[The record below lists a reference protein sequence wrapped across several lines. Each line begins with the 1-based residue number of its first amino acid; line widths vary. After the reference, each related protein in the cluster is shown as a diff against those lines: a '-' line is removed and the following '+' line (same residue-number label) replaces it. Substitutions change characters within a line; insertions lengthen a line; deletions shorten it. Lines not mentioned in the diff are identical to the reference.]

1 MAGVLIMLND
11 KLEKVFYGKVKR
23 KANKTGNINL
33 RSKARRVLAR
43 KPEVMVKI
51 TGFSKSVGGVK
62 SNLEYITRNG
72 KVELEDNRGGT
83 YLGKEPVKEFFEEWN
98 DFDREGRKQNQR
110 DTMKLVLSMPE
121 GTDPN
126 NLKQAAREF
135 LKKEFGDNHEYVFA
149 LHTDD
154 KHPHVHIAVKSLG
167 FDQTRINPRK
177 ADIQHW
183 RESFAE
189 KLRENGIEAEAT
201 PRVVRGVVKKSEA
214 QIIRH
219 IEAEEATRKPR
230 KSTVKESKR
239 AQAVAELKTRNNEPM
254 KPWEKAIRKNQ
265 QDVKAAWLEA
275 AGELDKQN
283 SPEDKVLASRMR
295 RYVDNFP
302 KPETAIDKLKKELK
316 SNLSRDDLEH

>member
-1 MAGVLIMLND
+1 MIND

-23 KANKTGNINL
+23 KANKTANIKTDL
-33 RSKARRVLAR
+33 RSKASRVLGR

-51 TGFSKSVGGVK
+51 TGFSKSAGGVK

-72 KVELEDNRGGT
+72 KVELEDSKGGI
-83 YLGKEPVKEFFEEWN
+83 YSGKESVKEFFNEWN
-98 DFDREGRKQNQR
+98 DFDREGRRQNQR

-121 GTDPN
+121 GTDPDK
-126 NLKQAAREF
+126 LKNAAREF
-135 LKKEFGDNHEYVFA
+135 LKESFGVNHEYAFS

-154 KHPHVHIAVKSLG
+154 KHPHVHIAVKTLG
-167 FDQTRINPRK
+167 FDERRLNPRK

-189 KLRENGIEAEAT
+189 KLRDNGIEAEAT

-219 IEAEEATRKPR
+219 IEAEEAKRKPR
-230 KSTVKESKR
+230 KSTVKESQR
-239 AQAVAELKTRNNEPM
+239 AQAVAELKTRNDEPM

-265 QDVKAAWLEA
+265 QEVKAAWLEA
-275 AGELDKQN
+275 AEELNNQGT
-283 SPEDKVLASRMR
+283 PEDKTLASRMR
-295 RYVDNFP
+295 RYVENFP
-302 KPETAIDKLKKELK
+302 KPETVNDKLKKEIK
-316 SNLSRDDLEH
+316 SELSRNDLVR

>member
-1 MAGVLIMLND
+1 MIND

-23 KANKTGNINL
+23 KANTTGNINL
-33 RSKARRVLAR
+33 RNKASRVLGR

-51 TGFSKSVGGVK
+51 TGFSKSAGGVK

-72 KVELEDNRGGT
+72 KVELEDGKGGT
-83 YLGKEPVKEFFEEWN
+83 YLGKESVKEFFDEWN

-121 GTDPN
+121 GTDAN
-126 NLKQAAREF
+126 NLKQAARQF
-135 LKKEFGDNHEYVFA
+135 LKKEFGANHEYVFA

-183 RESFAE
+183 RESFAD

-214 QIIRH
+214 QVLRH
-219 IEAEEATRKPR
+219 IEAEEAKRKPR
-230 KSTVKESKR
+230 KSTVKESQKSE
-239 AQAVAELKTRNNEPM
+239 ALAELKSGLRDDPL
-254 KPWEKAIRKNQ
+254 KPWEKAIKKNQ
-265 QDVKAAWLEA
+265 REAKEAWLDVA
-275 AGELDKQN
+275 DELDKQN
-283 SPEDKVLASRMR
+283 SPEDKILASRIK
-295 RYVDNFP
+295 RYVENFP
-302 KPETAIDKLKKELK
+302 KPETVNDKLKKEIK
-316 SNLSRDDLEH
+316 SELSRDDLER

>member
-1 MAGVLIMLND
+1 MVIND

-23 KANKTGNINL
+23 KANKTSNISL
-33 RSKARRVLAR
+33 RRKASRVLGR

-51 TGFSKSVGGVK
+51 TGFSKSAGGVK

-72 KVELEDNRGGT
+72 KVEFEDSKGGT
-83 YLGKEPVKEFFEEWN
+83 YLGKESVKEFFNEWN
-98 DFDREGRKQNQR
+98 SFEREGRKQNQR

-121 GTDPN
+121 GTDAN

-135 LKKEFGDNHEYVFA
+135 LKKEFGANHEYVFA

-201 PRVVRGVVKKSEA
+201 PKVVRGVVKKSES

-219 IEAEEATRKPR
+219 IEAEEAKRKPR
-230 KSTVKESKR
+230 KSTVKESQKSE
-239 AQAVAELKTRNNEPM
+239 VLAEVKSGRDDPP

-265 QDVKAAWLEA
+265 REAQAAWLDVA
-275 AGELDKQN
+275 DELDKQN
-283 SPEDKVLASRMR
+283 SPEDKILASRMR
-295 RYVDNFP
+295 RYVENFP
-302 KPETAIDKLKKELK
+302 KPETATDKLKKEIKLD
-316 SNLSRDDLEH
+316 LRRDDLER

>member
-1 MAGVLIMLND
+1 MIND

-23 KANKTGNINL
+23 KANKTANIKADL
-33 RSKARRVLAR
+33 RSKASRVLAR

-51 TGFSKSVGGVK
+51 TGFSKSAGGVK

-72 KVELEDNRGGT
+72 KVELEDSKGGI
-83 YLGKEPVKEFFEEWN
+83 YSGKESVKEFFNEWN
-98 DFDREGRKQNQR
+98 DFDREGRRQNQR

-121 GTDPN
+121 GTDPDK
-126 NLKQAAREF
+126 LKNAAREF
-135 LKKEFGDNHEYVFA
+135 LKESFGANHEYAFA

-154 KHPHVHIAVKSLG
+154 KHPHVHIAVKTLG
-167 FDQTRINPRK
+167 FDERRLNPRK

-219 IEAEEATRKPR
+219 IEAEEAKRKPR
-230 KSTVKESKR
+230 KSTVKESQR

-265 QDVKAAWLEA
+265 QEVKAAWLDA
-275 AGELDKQN
+275 ADELNNQGT
-283 SPEDKVLASRMR
+283 PEDKTLASRMR
-295 RYVDNFP
+295 RYVENFP
-302 KPETAIDKLKKELK
+302 KPETVTDKLKKEIK
-316 SNLSRDDLEH
+316 SELSRDDLVR

>member
-1 MAGVLIMLND
+1 MIND

-23 KANKTGNINL
+23 KANKTANIKTDL
-33 RSKARRVLAR
+33 RSKASRVLAR

-51 TGFSKSVGGVK
+51 TGFSKSAGGVK

-72 KVELEDNRGGT
+72 KVELEDSKGGI
-83 YLGKEPVKEFFEEWN
+83 YSGKESVKEFFNDWN
-98 DFDREGRKQNQR
+98 DFDREGRRQNQR

-121 GTDPN
+121 GTDPDK
-126 NLKQAAREF
+126 LKNAAREF
-135 LKKEFGDNHEYVFA
+135 LKESFGANHEYAFA

-154 KHPHVHIAVKSLG
+154 KHPHVHIAIKTLG
-167 FDQTRINPRK
+167 FDERRLNPRK

-219 IEAEEATRKPR
+219 IEAEEAKRKPR
-230 KSTVKESKR
+230 KSTVKESQR

-265 QDVKAAWLEA
+265 QEVKAAWLDA
-275 AGELDKQN
+275 ADELNNQGT
-283 SPEDKVLASRMR
+283 PEDKTLASRMR
-295 RYVDNFP
+295 RYVENFP
-302 KPETAIDKLKKELK
+302 KPETVTDKLKKEIK
-316 SNLSRDDLEH
+316 SELSRDDLER

>member
-1 MAGVLIMLND
+1 MIND

-23 KANKTGNINL
+23 KANKTANIKTDL
-33 RSKARRVLAR
+33 RSKASRVLAR

-51 TGFSKSVGGVK
+51 TGFSKSAGGVK

-72 KVELEDNRGGT
+72 KVELEDSKGGI
-83 YLGKEPVKEFFEEWN
+83 YSGKESVKEFFNEWN
-98 DFDREGRKQNQR
+98 DFDREGRRQNQR

-121 GTDPN
+121 GTDPDK
-126 NLKQAAREF
+126 LKNAARQF
-135 LKKEFGDNHEYVFA
+135 LKESFGANHEYAFA

-154 KHPHVHIAVKSLG
+154 KHPHVHIAVKTLG
-167 FDQTRINPRK
+167 FDERRLNPRK

-189 KLRENGIEAEAT
+189 KLRNNGIEAEAT

-214 QIIRH
+214 QVIRH

-230 KSTVKESKR
+230 KSTVKEAQR
-239 AQAVAELKTRNNEPM
+239 VQAVAELKTRNNEPM

-265 QDVKAAWLEA
+265 QEAKAAWLEA
-275 AGELDKQN
+275 AGELDNQGT
-283 SPEDKVLASRMR
+283 PEDKTLASRMR
-295 RYVDNFP
+295 RYVENFP
-302 KPETAIDKLKKELK
+302 KPETVTDKLKKEIK
-316 SNLSRDDLEH
+316 SELSRDDLER

>member
-1 MAGVLIMLND
+1 MIDD

-33 RSKARRVLAR
+33 RGKASRVLGR

-51 TGFSKSVGGVK
+51 TGFSKSAGGVK

-72 KVELEDNRGGT
+72 KVELEDSQSRT
-83 YLGKEPVKEFFEEWN
+83 YLGKESVKEFFNEWN
-98 DFDREGRKQNQR
+98 DFDDKKRNQNQR

-135 LKKEFGDNHEYVFA
+135 LKKEFHNHEYVLA

-154 KHPHVHIAVKSLG
+154 KHPHVHVAVKTLG
-167 FDQTRINPRK
+167 FDKRRLNPRK
-177 ADIQHW
+177 ADIQNW

-189 KLRENGIEAEAT
+189 KLRENDIEAEAT

-214 QIIRH
+214 QVLRH
-219 IEAEEATRKPR
+219 IEAEEANRKPR
-230 KSTVKESKR
+230 KSTVKESQKSEAFVEVKSGSR
-239 AQAVAELKTRNNEPM
+239 DDHA

-265 QDVKAAWLEA
+265 REAKAAWLDVA
-275 AGELDKQN
+275 DELDKQN
-283 SPEDKVLASRMR
+283 LPEDKILASRIK
-295 RYVDNFP
+295 RYVENFP
-302 KPETAIDKLKKELK
+302 KPETVTDRLKKEIK
-316 SNLSRDDLEH
+316 SELSRDDLER

>member
-1 MAGVLIMLND
+1 MIND

-23 KANKTGNINL
+23 KANKTANIKTDL
-33 RSKARRVLAR
+33 RSKASRVLAR

-51 TGFSKSVGGVK
+51 TGFSKSAGGVK

-72 KVELEDNRGGT
+72 KVELEDSKGGI
-83 YLGKEPVKEFFEEWN
+83 YSGKESVKEFFNDWN
-98 DFDREGRKQNQR
+98 DFDREGRRQNQR

-121 GTDPN
+121 GTDPDK
-126 NLKQAAREF
+126 LKNAAREF
-135 LKKEFGDNHEYVFA
+135 LKESFGANHEYAFA

-154 KHPHVHIAVKSLG
+154 KHPHVHIAVKTLG
-167 FDQTRINPRK
+167 FDERRLNPRK

-230 KSTVKESKR
+230 KSTVKESQR

-265 QDVKAAWLEA
+265 QEVKAAWLDA
-275 AGELDKQN
+275 ADELNNQGT
-283 SPEDKVLASRMR
+283 PEDKTLASRMR
-295 RYVDNFP
+295 RYVENFP
-302 KPETAIDKLKKELK
+302 KPETVTDKLKKEIK
-316 SNLSRDDLEH
+316 SELSRDDLER